1 MPTQSNASFASAL
14 PTILGL
20 KANLSKS
27 EMVPIEEV
35 ENVED
40 MAALLSLQGGFVA
53 YDIVGYDFGLFTQG
67 YHSFISWKNGKTIV
81 RVDKVVFFF
90 L

>member
-1 MPTQSNASFASAL
+1 
-14 PTILGL
+14 
-20 KANLSKS
+20 
-27 EMVPIEEV
+27 MVPIEEV

-67 YHSFISWKNGKTIV
+67 YHSFIS
-81 RVDKVVFFF
+81 
-90 L
+90 